1 VRRLTRLPTK
11 PERIMALALVMVLC
25 LLIYRLAEHRVR
37 ERLAATD
44 QTIPDQLRRPT
55 ARPTLRWIFQCFE
68 GIELLHIRAG
78 GQTEMLVLGVQPLH
92 EQVLALLGPPY
103 QHIYKRSN

>member
-1 VRRLTRLPTK
+1 
-11 PERIMALALVMVLC
+11 MALALVMVLC
-25 LLIYRLAEHRVR
+25 LLVYRLAEHRVR
-37 ERLAATD
+37 ERLAATS
-44 QTIPDQLRRPT
+44 QTVPDQLRRPT

-78 GQTEMLVLGVQPLH
+78 GHTETLVLGVHPLH

-103 QHIYKRSN
+103 QQIYKRSD